1 MSGSTAR
8 EETHSRSSFHNSEQ
22 VRRVHYQAETIT
34 TSRDLFV
41 ELKEKEEESK
51 IIEFMDAVIDSQDL
65 SGVSGR
71 ALKEAI

>member
-1 MSGSTAR
+1 MSAPTAR
-8 EETHSRSSFHNSEQ
+8 EEIHFGSSFESSEG

-41 ELKEKEEESK
+41 ELKENEVESK
-51 IIEFMDAVIDSQDL
+51 TLEFIDVVIASQDL
-65 SGVSGR
+65 SGGSGP